1 MTDTAE
7 PARTASPPIERAS
20 RRHPAT
26 AGSLR
31 RFITLHRIAIAQLV
45 AAYAGVRLYLLV
57 LDVIAARRSF
67 NGNLDGPLL
76 GWDAWHYLQLAASGY
91 PAVAL
96 RVGGRLTFGNGA
108 FGPMF
113 PLLIRAV
120 HESSLPLVDAAVVV
134 SVLGG
139 LLATLCVWRLAATV
153 AGERIGLSSA
163 MVFVAL
169 PGMTVVWGVLY
180 SECVGIAFAAA
191 SLLLMLKQRWVA
203 SGLVGALA
211 ALTSPIA
218 LALALSPLV
227 RALLELRRRRFSRAW
242 WAVALIPSGFLL
254 FAGWLGVRYHNAL
267 FWWHLQRQGWGTY
280 VDFGNSFVHLL
291 SHWSKIG
298 GQGPAWLEW
307 IAVVVVTAGVA
318 ALVFARLP
326 LELNV
331 YCAAI
336 VTILFI
342 TNDLGFKPR
351 LLTWAFP
358 MVIAAAVVLPMAA
371 RRTLIILFLA
381 SMPFLF
387 VLYTTMGNSIA
398 QP

>member
-1 MTDTAE
+1 MTDPTE
-7 PARTASPPIERAS
+7 PARCASPAIARAS

-31 RFITLHRIAIAQLV
+31 RFITLHRIAIAQLFAV
-45 AAYAGVRLYLLV
+45 YVGVRLYLFA
-57 LDVIAARRSF
+57 LDVVAARRSF

-91 PAVAL
+91 PSVAPL
-96 RVGGRLTFGNGA
+96 VGGRLTVSNGA

-113 PLLIRAV
+113 PLLIRVV

-134 SVLGG
+134 SFLGG
-139 LLATLCVWRLAATV
+139 LVATLCVWRLAAHVTD
-153 AGERIGLSSA
+153 ERVGLSSA

-169 PGMTVVWGVLY
+169 PGLAVVWGLLY
-180 SECVGIAFAAA
+180 SECVGIACAAA
-191 SLLLMLKQRWVA
+191 SLLLMCKQRWVTA
-203 SGLVGALA
+203 GLVGALA
-211 ALTSPIA
+211 ALTSPLA
-218 LALALSPLV
+218 LALAAPASV

-242 WAVALIPSGFLL
+242 FSVALIPSGFLL
-254 FAGWLGVRYHNAL
+254 FAGWLGLRYDDAL
-267 FWWHLQRQGWGTY
+267 FWWHLQRQGWGTS
-280 VDFGNSFVHLL
+280 VDFGSSFVHLL
-291 SHWSKIG
+291 SHWTKIG

-307 IAVVVVTAGVA
+307 IAVLVVAGGVA
-318 ALVFARLP
+318 ALVLARLP
-326 LELNV
+326 LELNI

-336 VTILFI
+336 LTVLFI

-358 MVIAAAVVLPMAA
+358 MAIAAALVLPTAA
-371 RRTLIILFLA
+371 RRSLIVLFLVT
-381 SMPFLF
+381 MPFLF
-387 VLYTTMGNSIA
+387 ILYTTMGNSIA